1 MSEHNARSRAPAD
14 LPRLPG
20 RPRDGHKGS
29 FGTVAVV
36 GGSAG
41 GVSGASAGAAV
52 RMVGAPAL
60 AAIAAL
66 RSGCGLARIV
76 APLSILRDAMMI
88 CPSATGIALA
98 EDPDSGTVIPHDAA
112 EVLDGVI
119 ESCDALIV
127 GPGMGL
133 GTATQTLTLRAVQQ
147 ERVPVVV
154 DADAISSLAATPEFI
169 RELRGA
175 CVLTPH
181 PGEFKRL
188 CAGLGLKNDLGLAQ
202 SREGACEQM
211 AQRLGCVV
219 VLKGAGTVVSDG
231 LRTWTCAAGHPCMAT
246 AGTGDVLAG
255 LLAGVI
261 AQACAT
267 VDQMQMRSRIPQMP
281 RDPARPLDLYDATR
295 ASVWAHARAG
305 ELWAEQHHADAGML
319 ASELADLLP
328 MTAQMLR
335 D

>member
-1 MSEHNARSRAPAD
+1 MSGHDVTSRTEGAAPGD
-14 LPRLPG
+14 LPRLPA
-20 RPRDGHKGS
+20 RPRDGHKGV

-36 GGSAG
+36 GGCVEG
-41 GVSGASAGAAV
+41 AV

-60 AAIAAL
+60 AATAAL

-76 APLSILRDAMMI
+76 VPTGIISEVLTI

-98 EDPDSGTVIPHDAA
+98 VEQDTGAVIPHEAA
-112 EVLDGVI
+112 ETLDSVI
-119 ESCDALIV
+119 DGCDALVI
-127 GPGMGL
+127 GPGMGT
-133 GTATQTLTLRAVQQ
+133 GAATQTLALRAVQQ
-147 ERVPVVV
+147 ECVPVVV
-154 DADAISSLAATPEFI
+154 DADAINALAAIPELI
-169 RELRGA
+169 RDLRGA

-188 CAGLGLKNDLGLAQ
+188 CEGLGLKNDLGLAQ
-202 SREGACEQM
+202 SRERACEQM

-231 LRTWTCAAGHPCMAT
+231 LRSWTCSAGHSCLGT

-267 VDQMQMRSRIPQMP
+267 VDQMQMRARMPQMP
-281 RDPARPLDLYDATR
+281 RDPKRPLDLYDAAR
-295 ASVWAHARAG
+295 VGVWAHAKAG
-305 ELWAEQHHADAGML
+305 ELWAHKRGADGGLL
-319 ASELADLLP
+319 AMELADLLP
-328 MTAQMLR
+328 ETVQMLR
-335 D
+335 GG